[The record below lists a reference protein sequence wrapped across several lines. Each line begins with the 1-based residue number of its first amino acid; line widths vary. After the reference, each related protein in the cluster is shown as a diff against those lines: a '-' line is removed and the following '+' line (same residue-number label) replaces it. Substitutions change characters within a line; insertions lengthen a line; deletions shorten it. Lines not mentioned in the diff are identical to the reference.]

1 MTDGEQLAT
10 CAEILGASERI
21 RFLTATLHREMMG
34 ELRWPGDDL
43 RTGIDIR
50 TLELQPGEV
59 ATLKVARRGD
69 VMELLADWDAGQALG
84 ENARGAVQSSSAL
97 LVLSVPNPSPTSY
110 VRGGSAVERVWV
122 TAQQAGL
129 GVQPISPV
137 FVFAAQDADYLTLGG
152 ERWADELRSLSRR
165 FRQVF
170 DLAPTDAMA
179 LVLRLSHVPP
189 ATALSQ
195 RLPLDELLLSSEPPA

>member
-1 MTDGEQLAT
+1 MT
-10 CAEILGASERI
+10 
-21 RFLTATLHREMMG
+21 
-34 ELRWPGDDL
+34 
-43 RTGIDIR
+43 
-50 TLELQPGEV
+50 
-59 ATLKVARRGD
+59 
-69 VMELLADWDAGQALG
+69 
-84 ENARGAVQSSSAL
+84 
-97 LVLSVPNPSPTSY
+97 VPNASPTSY

-137 FVFAAQDADYLTLGG
+137 FVFAVQDADYVTLGG

-195 RLPLDELLLSSEPPA
+195 RLPLDEVLLSSEPPA